1 MTDRFESRL
10 LWLAAFA
17 TLVCSVTT
25 LAGARGAP
33 QPDVP
38 ATMIVFFDVESATVT
53 PEAKSIVLAAV
64 DAAERGG
71 VKTIELAAHSSP
83 EEVVHDPNLATKRA
97 EAVKELIADFG
108 FRRRVYVDHEAPPI
122 PLAAAGDET
131 FQRST
136 ILRVGG

>member
-1 MTDRFESRL
+1 
-10 LWLAAFA
+10 
-17 TLVCSVTT
+17 VTT

-38 ATMIVFFDVESATVT
+38 ATMVVFFDVESAKVA

-71 VKTIELAAHSSP
+71 VRSIELAAHSSP
-83 EEVVHDPNLATKRA
+83 DELAHDPELAARRA
-97 EAVKELIADFG
+97 AVVKDLIAELG
-108 FRRRVYVDHEAPPI
+108 FRGQVYIDHEAPQI
-122 PLAAAGDET
+122 PLAAMGDET
-131 FQRST
+131 FQRSA